1 MCLIQFDTVY
11 VHLKNTNPYY
21 VFMGTCIG
29 SKIIKIELER
39 EVPNSDS
46 ALLLGVRGMSMEG
59 NKNCDFFKG
68 RVLFTFGKYV
78 FNIYFPHWY
87 G

>member
-1 MCLIQFDTVY
+1 
-11 VHLKNTNPYY
+11 
-21 VFMGTCIG
+21 MGICIG

-39 EVPNSDS
+39 EVLNLDFV
-46 ALLLGVRGMSMEG
+46 LFLGVRGMSMEG

-68 RVLFTFGKYV
+68 RVLFIFGKYV
-78 FNIYFPHWY
+78 FNIYFFYWY